1 MDLAF
6 ESKQIREICESTSAA
21 EASFGEEVARSL
33 RGRLSDIEAATSI
46 RDIVLGNL
54 RPAEQGSTDSM
65 IIDISVEYCLI
76 FCSNHARNPG
86 TEQTAIDW
94 ERVSR
99 VKIQAIEKRP

>member
-6 ESKQIREICESTSAA
+6 ESRQIREICEVAQVA
-21 EASFGEEVARSL
+21 EASLGPEVAGSL
-33 RGRLSDIEAATSI
+33 RGRLSDIEAASSI

-54 RPAEQGSTDSM
+54 RLAEQGNNDRM
-65 IIDISVEYCLI
+65 MIDISPEYRLI
-76 FCSNHARNPG
+76 FCANHAKNPVT
-86 TEQTAIDW
+86 TEKAIDW